1 MERPQDTQPIDASTL
16 VEPADI
22 DSRALLTRLWA
33 DFVRQHRALLAIAIS
48 LMILVA
54 GTGAAYP
61 ALIRVVFDGLASPER
76 AGDGLMMIATI
87 PAAIILISAVKAVA
101 MYFQVITVNQLALRT
116 TTDIQIKMSSH
127 LMDADLAV
135 VTAEPSG
142 AFISRIMNDL
152 NLVREAI
159 IRLANNLLRDS
170 LSVVAMVGMMFWF
183 DWLLS
188 ILVLAVYPIA
198 MRPILQ
204 IGKRQRRSSGALQ
217 THLEEV
223 TALLGEDLQGIRLI
237 KAFQM
242 EGQEKGRLSAA
253 FETLYGRLLG
263 LLKGRARIDPIL
275 EVLGGLAIAGVVS
288 LAAWRVADGQ
298 LAVGDVAGFIT
309 ALLMLVQPV
318 RALGTLNAVTQEAV
332 AALLRIFTL
341 LDKQPT
347 IKDKPD
353 ALPFAAQHCD
363 IQVSNLSFSY
373 GGKPILSGI
382 DFEVRQGQTVALVGP
397 SGAGKSSIINLL
409 PRFFDYQGGEIRLN
423 DTAITDMQLANLRQ
437 HIALVSQEA
446 VLFDDTIAAN
456 IRFGRPEAT
465 LTEIKIAAK
474 AAAADDFITALPD
487 GYDTPV
493 GAMGQRLSGGQ
504 RQRIAIARAMLKN
517 APILLLDEA
526 TSALDARSEADV
538 QDSLQRLMAGRTSLV
553 VAHRLATIQDADQ
566 ILVMDKGAIMER
578 GTHGEL
584 MALDGLYA
592 QLVRLQSLE
601 R

>member
-1 MERPQDTQPIDASTL
+1 MTKPSDTTPLSSPTKDA
-16 VEPADI
+16 PAKI
-22 DSRALLTRLWA
+22 ASSQLLKRLWA
-33 DFVRQHRALLAIAIS
+33 DFVRQHRALLVTALG
-48 LMILVA
+48 LMIVVA

-61 ALIRVVFDGLASPER
+61 ALIRIVFDGLASPEA
-76 AGDGLMMIATI
+76 AGNGLMMIAAI
-87 PAAIILISAVKAVA
+87 PATIIVISAVKAIA
-101 MYFQVITVNQLALRT
+101 MYAQVITVNQLALRT
-116 TTDIQIKMSSH
+116 TTDIQIKMSHH
-127 LMDADLAV
+127 LMDADLAL

-159 IRLANNLLRDS
+159 IRLANNLVRDS
-170 LSVVAMVGMMFWF
+170 LSVIAMVAMMFWF

-217 THLEEV
+217 SHLEEV

-242 EGQEKGRLSAA
+242 ENQEKTRLSAA

-275 EVLGGLAIAGVVS
+275 ELLGGLAIAGVVS

-332 AALLRIFTL
+332 AALIRIFAL
-341 LDKQPT
+341 LDKQPA
-347 IKDKPD
+347 IQDKKG
-353 ALPFAAQHCD
+353 AVPFNASRCH
-363 IQVSNLSFSY
+363 ITVSNLSFSY
-373 GGKPILSGI
+373 GGKPILS
-382 DFEVRQGQTVALVGP
+382 DVNFEAAEGQTVALVGP

-409 PRFFDYQGGEIRLN
+409 PRFFDYQSGEIRLN
-423 DTAITDMQLANLRQ
+423 DTPLTEMRLASLRQ

-446 VLFDDTIAAN
+446 VLFDDTIEAN
-456 IRFGRPEAT
+456 IRFGRPEAS
-465 LTEIKIAAK
+465 LTEVIAAAQ
-474 AAAADDFITALPD
+474 AAAADAFISSLPD
-487 GYDTPV
+487 GYQTQV

-526 TSALDARSEADV
+526 TSALDAQSEADV
-538 QDSLQRLMAGRTSLV
+538 QASLTRLMAGRTSLV
-553 VAHRLATIQDADQ
+553 VAHRLATIQDADL
-566 ILVMDKGAIMER
+566 ILVMDKGVIIER
-578 GTHGEL
+578 GTHASL
-584 MALDGLYA
+584 MAQEGLYA

-601 R
+601 S